1 MLEQIRDKA
10 EVDIVHV
17 PYKGGGQIFT
27 DAVGPNTGRQAP
39 PTRPSGSTH

>member
-27 DAVGPNTGRQAP
+27 DAPEQRGTDRQ
-39 PTRPSGSTH
+39 RPWRAS